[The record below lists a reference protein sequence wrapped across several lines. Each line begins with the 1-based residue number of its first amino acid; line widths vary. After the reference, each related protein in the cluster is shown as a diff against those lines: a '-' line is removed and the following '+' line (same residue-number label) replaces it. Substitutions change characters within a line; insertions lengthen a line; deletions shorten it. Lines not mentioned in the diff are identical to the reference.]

1 MDERSDRSRKSIR
14 PSIVSAAKFARTL
27 DLYAAQTVSYCSKD
41 FHAALNASLLK
52 RTPRKD
58 VN

>member
-1 MDERSDRSRKSIR
+1 MNDEVVI
-14 PSIVSAAKFARTL
+14 AAKAFAEHCFSCLVCSTPGPECCPDG
-27 DLYAAQTVSYCSKD
+27 DLLLRD
-41 FHAALNASLLK
+41 FHDALNASLLK